1 MIDAADKGG
10 LTGTGGPDDDQLF
23 SFSYR
28 QVNILLNLQITEIL
42 FKMFYFYHISHISHR
57 LPSCVPERA
66 AFLKNKIL
74 KIKARNK
81 KKATAQREQLSFSTI
96 AFFS

>member
-1 MIDAADKGG
+1 
-10 LTGTGGPDDDQLF
+10 
-23 SFSYR
+23 
-28 QVNILLNLQITEIL
+28 
-42 FKMFYFYHISHISHR
+42 MFYFYHISHISHR

>member
-1 MIDAADKGG
+1 
-10 LTGTGGPDDDQLF
+10 
-23 SFSYR
+23 
-28 QVNILLNLQITEIL
+28 
-42 FKMFYFYHISHISHR
+42 
-57 LPSCVPERA
+57 VPERA

-81 KKATAQREQLSFSTI
+81 KKATAQREQLSFSTV

>member
-1 MIDAADKGG
+1 
-10 LTGTGGPDDDQLF
+10 
-23 SFSYR
+23 
-28 QVNILLNLQITEIL
+28 
-42 FKMFYFYHISHISHR
+42 MFYFYHISHISHR

-81 KKATAQREQLSFSTI
+81 KKATAQREQLSFSTV
-96 AFFS
+96 AFFLKCQFKFYVLHYKQVKIKCQVQKLFYIAARIEICYTFPN